1 MQTGTIAIAFLG
13 GLAVFLFGMQQLT
26 GALQRLA
33 GERVRAAIG
42 RVTGNRFTAL
52 LTGATVTA
60 AVQSSSVTTVLCVG
74 FVSAG
79 IMSLRQSVGVILGA
93 NVGTTVNAQIVA
105 FNIGQ
110 VALLLVALGFALQ
123 VAGRE
128 RPLEEFG
135 GGVLG
140 VGMIFLGMTLM
151 GDATAPLRG
160 WSGFIDLMASLDRP
174 LFGLLAGAA
183 FTGVIQSSAA
193 TIGIVIVLAGQGLVS
208 LEAGIAIVLGA
219 NVGTCVTALLSAL
232 GKPRAALQVAIV
244 HLLFNALGALAWLPI
259 VDQLALLVRAV
270 SPAHEGL
277 AGAARLAAEA
287 PRQIANAHTV
297 FNLVSAAAFLLFTGT
312 LASVARRLAPDRPEV
327 VPPRAAPRY
336 LDDLY
341 LEIPAAAIAQL
352 RLEVARLGDHAT
364 ELFRRLAVVELSAS
378 SRRELAAAAADLTR
392 LYEAIVLYAR
402 KLLLGRLG
410 PGETAGIERL
420 LSIAND
426 YHAVADTI
434 AINLDELI
442 RMAVQR
448 QVQASPETTRLLREL
463 HAAVA
468 ETLQQSVVA
477 VRERDGTAAAAVVA
491 AKPDIAGRADALATH
506 LARRVTA
513 GGEQRLALYRLET
526 DLTEYLKRVY
536 YFAKRVA
543 KAVLAELQSSTRP
556 PASPAGDEEQR

>member
-1 MQTGTIAIAFLG
+1 MQTVTIAIAFLG

-42 RVTGNRFTAL
+42 RVTGNRFTAA

-79 IMSLRQSVGVILGA
+79 IMSLSQSVGVILGA

-105 FNIGQ
+105 FNVGQ
-110 VALLLVALGFALQ
+110 VALLLIAAGFALQ
-123 VAGRE
+123 LLGADRALGE
-128 RPLEEFG
+128 LG

-140 VGMIFLGMTLM
+140 IGMIFLGMTLM
-151 GDATAPLRG
+151 GDATLPLRG
-160 WSGFIDLMASLDRP
+160 WRGFIDLMGSLDRP
-174 LFGLLAGAA
+174 LLGLLAGAV
-183 FTGVIQSSAA
+183 FTGIIQSSAA

-208 LEAGIAIVLGA
+208 LEAGIAVVLGA

-232 GKPRAALQVAIV
+232 GRPRAALQVAIV
-244 HLLFNALGALAWLPI
+244 HLLFNGLGAIVWLPL
-259 VDQLALLVRAV
+259 VDQLALLVRAL
-270 SPAHEGL
+270 SPVHAELVGT
-277 AGAARLAAEA
+277 ARLAAEA
-287 PRQIANAHTV
+287 PRQIANAHTL
-297 FNLVSAAAFLLFTGT
+297 FNLVTAAAFLPLTGA
-312 LASVARRLAPDRPEV
+312 LAAAARRLAPDRPEA

-341 LEIPAAAIAQL
+341 LPIPAAAIVQL

-364 ELFRRLAVVELSAS
+364 ELFDRLAAVDFSAA
-378 SRRELAAAAADLTR
+378 SRREFAAAAADLTR
-392 LYEAIVLYAR
+392 LYEAVILYAR
-402 KLLLGRLG
+402 KLLLSRLG
-410 PGETAGIERL
+410 PGETAAIERL

-442 RMAVQR
+442 RTAVHR
-448 QVQASPETTRLLREL
+448 QIQASPETTRLLREL
-463 HAAVA
+463 HASVSDS
-468 ETLQQSVVA
+468 LRQSVVA
-477 VRERDGTAAAAVVA
+477 VRDRDGLAATAVVA
-491 AKPDIAGRADALATH
+491 AKPGISGRADDLAAH

-513 GGEQRLALYRLET
+513 DGDQRLALYRLES
-526 DLTEYLKRVY
+526 DLTEYLKRIY

-543 KAVLAELQSSTRP
+543 KAVLTDLQ
-556 PASPAGDEEQR
+556 PAHGRSLVTGDEEQR